1 MNALLT
7 RSDQPLLDAAGAAPA
22 PVPWRGGP
30 ELLIPEI
37 AAAGLTGRGGAGF
50 PVARKLAAVAAAG
63 GRKVVVANGAEGE
76 PASGK
81 DAFLL
86 DRAPHLVLDGVAL
99 AAEAVGASRAYLV
112 TALERVPALRALA
125 ETRGDRVAV
134 EVRARADTFL
144 AGEET
149 ALVAA
154 LNGRAP
160 RPADKARRVVEA
172 GVGGAPTLVQNVETL
187 AHLGLVARHGAA
199 WFRARGTAAEPGTM
213 LVTVGGLRG
222 GAATGVRAGARPRV
236 AEVAVGTP
244 LVEVLDAAGVPEPG
258 PVLVGG
264 FHGAWLAP
272 GEVAAAALS
281 RASLAEWG
289 ASPGAGVL
297 AVLAPGASGL
307 AETARVTRWLADASA
322 RQCVACVNGLPALAT
337 LLERLAAGERDP
349 GLVTAARRLAGRVA
363 GRGACHH
370 PDGTARLVMS
380 ALRVFEKE
388 WS

>member
-1 MNALLT
+1 MTPLLT
-7 RSDQPLLDAAGAAPA
+7 APDHPLLAAAGAAPA

-30 ELLIPEI
+30 DLLIPEI

-50 PVARKLAAVAAAG
+50 PVARKLAAVSAAG
-63 GRKVVVANGAEGE
+63 RPPVVVANGAEGE

-86 DRAPHLVLDGVAL
+86 AEAPHLVLDGLAL
-99 AAEAVGASRAYLV
+99 AAEAVGARRAFLV
-112 TALERVPALRALA
+112 AAPERVAVLRALA
-125 ETRGDRVAV
+125 VSRGDRVPV
-134 EVRARADTFL
+134 EVRARAEAFL

-154 LNGRAP
+154 LDGRAP
-160 RPADKARRVVEA
+160 RPADKARRVTEA

-187 AHLGLVARHGAA
+187 AHLGLIARHGAA
-199 WFRARGTAAEPGTM
+199 WFRSRGTAAEPGTM
-213 LVTVGGLRG
+213 LVTVGRLRG
-222 GAATGVRAGARPRV
+222 GRAAGVRAGSRPRV
-236 AEVAVGTP
+236 AEAALGTP
-244 LVEVLDAAGVPEPG
+244 LVDVLEAAGVREPG

-272 GEVAAAALS
+272 GEVAAARLS
-281 RASLAEWG
+281 RESLAAWG

-297 AVLAPGASGL
+297 AVLAPGASGP
-307 AETARVTRWLADASA
+307 AETARVTRYLADASA
-322 RQCVACVNGLPALAT
+322 RQCVACINGLPAMAL
-337 LLERLAAGERDP
+337 LLERLAAGEQDA
-349 GLVTAARRLAGRVA
+349 GLVAAARRPAGRVA

-370 PDGTARLVMS
+370 PDGTARLVVS
-380 ALRVFEKE
+380 ALRVFEEE